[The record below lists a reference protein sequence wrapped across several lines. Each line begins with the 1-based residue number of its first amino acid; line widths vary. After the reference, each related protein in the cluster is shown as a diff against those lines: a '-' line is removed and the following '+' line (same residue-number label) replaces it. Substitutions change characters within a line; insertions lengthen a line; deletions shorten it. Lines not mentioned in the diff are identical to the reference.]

1 MDPVEYLKTEI
12 LLKREKIRL
21 KTNFTKARKK
31 VVSHLEGNACSATV
45 NDACKQLDFAMD
57 EVIKGLDSL
66 SNMYMEGDELE
77 KSKIVI
83 AEMEKIE
90 LEYEITTEDACA
102 YLNDLRSETASQ
114 VSKAL
119 SQDTVSKLYISK
131 DRPVSHN
138 SVRQND
144 KFPKY
149 VA

>member
-21 KTNFTKARKK
+21 KTYFTRARKS

-57 EVIKGLDSL
+57 EVIKGFDSL
-66 SNMYMEGDELE
+66 SNMYMEGDELD

-90 LEYEITTEDACA
+90 LEYEKTTKDACA
-102 YLNDLRSETASQ
+102 YLNDLRSEQQ
-114 VSKAL
+114 VK
-119 SQDTVSKLYISK
+119 
-131 DRPVSHN
+131 
-138 SVRQND
+138 
-144 KFPKY
+144 
-149 VA
+149 